1 MVAFAPPFV
10 PPSVHKCRHAP
21 YLCSTGLAAPV
32 AWHHDGPQQI
42 ARSMRPDVVELQAF
56 YGSRQG
62 QLVRRLVSRQI
73 RSIWPDLTGLNLLG
87 LGYTVPFLGSLA
99 ETAERVCVVM
109 PPAQGVARWPPDRPN
124 QAILAVDE
132 ELPLADRSIDRVLMV
147 HALESAE
154 QWQRLLRE
162 IWRVLADG
170 GQALIVVPNRRGL
183 WCLSETTPFGH
194 GRPFSSAQLK
204 EALRSN
210 LFTPRK
216 TARAVFVPPSRSR
229 LVLRTAMA
237 WERIGLRWARHFS
250 GVLLMAAEKQ
260 IYAAPVEPVVK
271 RRRVPAYVPVPRA
284 LAAAERVSRRPC
296 SAARRRSAAAG

>member
-1 MVAFAPPFV
+1 
-10 PPSVHKCRHAP
+10 
-21 YLCSTGLAAPV
+21 
-32 AWHHDGPQQI
+32 
-42 ARSMRPDVVELQAF
+42 MRPDVVELQAF

-62 QLVRRLVSRQI
+62 QLVRRLVGRQI
-73 RSIWPDLTGLNLLG
+73 RLIWPDLTGLNLLG
-87 LGYTVPFLGSLA
+87 LGYAVPFLGPLA

-109 PPAQGVARWPPDRPN
+109 PAGQGVARWPTDGPN
-124 QAILAVDE
+124 QAILAVDD
-132 ELPLADRSIDRVLMV
+132 ELPVADRSIDRVLMV

-154 QWQRLLRE
+154 RWQRLLRE

-183 WCLSETTPFGH
+183 WCLSESTPFGH

-204 EALRSN
+204 EALRGN
-210 LFTPRK
+210 LFAPRQ

-237 WERIGLRWARHFS
+237 WERIGLRWARHFC

-260 IYAAPVEPVVK
+260 IYAAPLEPAVR

-284 LAAAERVSRRPC
+284 LVAAERVSQPPC
-296 SAARRRSAAAG
+296 PIARCRAAAAG